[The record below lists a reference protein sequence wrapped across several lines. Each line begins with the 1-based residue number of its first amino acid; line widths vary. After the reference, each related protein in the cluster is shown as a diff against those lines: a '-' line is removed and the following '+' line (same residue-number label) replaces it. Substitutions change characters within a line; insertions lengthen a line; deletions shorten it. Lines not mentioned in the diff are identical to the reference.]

1 MVIGCINMD
10 VQEAMFTSQV
20 DLVSHVPVS
29 LLGSIALIFMIT
41 HVAHVHAQVIIKYQE
56 LVLVLDMVVLV
67 ID

>member
-10 VQEAMFTSQV
+10 VQETIFTSQV
-20 DLVSHVPVS
+20 GLVYHVPVS
-29 LLGSIALIFMIT
+29 LLGSMVLIFMIT
-41 HVAHVHAQVIIKYQE
+41 LVAHVHAQVIIKYQE